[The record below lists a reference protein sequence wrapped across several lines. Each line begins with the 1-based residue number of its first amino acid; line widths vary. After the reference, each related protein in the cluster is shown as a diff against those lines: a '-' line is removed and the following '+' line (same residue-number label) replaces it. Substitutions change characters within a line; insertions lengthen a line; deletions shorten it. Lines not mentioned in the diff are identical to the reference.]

1 MKKKRSGKR
10 GKAVHAFLERL
21 LYKKKTKWILLAV
34 QTICAGVLALCLLT
48 IGFWMEDSYSL
59 REMSKNF
66 EESDLFFRQVDTILR
81 NKIDGQDND
90 ALFEEDGEYSG
101 NKEIDI
107 QSYGKSSSSVQDM
120 NTTYLVSDL
129 VTFCQSGG
137 QQALEQAINR
147 ATQGD
152 NRQLAGERLEAQ
164 AQTLETIHPVT
175 GISLAECA
183 RWYSD
188 SAGFV
193 FDMYMQLN
201 QVSKQIYERYQQY
214 TQEQEESWSPEA
226 PSNLCYC
233 IENTATGELYTNLG
247 ISSYEEAASALPSDG
262 PFVMLYEGERSYNI
276 MVSNP
281 DNVLNDAAADWYLE
295 DRFVNSNE
303 KIFLAINTE
312 YPVQD
317 ELRMYAD
324 YFSHREVIVKG
335 CAVLA
340 VLCGVFLVAAFVF
353 SVISAGWQEGRLATR
368 VYWMD
373 RIPTEIAGGLYVIL
387 GILVMTVLN
396 FRTPEPMMISGW
408 ERIMW
413 SIAASAAWLLALSAF
428 TGFVRRL
435 RAHLLWHN
443 SICRML
449 LYTWKR
455 VTAARAASGQLL
467 FFYIIF
473 FILNFAFLLF
483 FGRVG
488 IFMVFVLD
496 MAVLLYLL
504 RDMAGKQSVW
514 EGIHQISKGDLQ
526 YKIDLA
532 TLTGETYEMARA
544 VNEMGDGLQ
553 EAVEAIVR
561 NERLKAEL
569 ITNVSHDLKTPLT
582 SIVNYVDLLKR
593 EHLEGERVQHYI
605 EVLDQKSQR
614 LKQLTE
620 DLVEVSKISSGNVEL
635 HMMRLQVQS
644 MLDQAYGEFEDRLEE
659 KGLTAGWDMEKEPA
673 YIMADGRQFWRVLE
687 NLLGNICKYA
697 LENSKVHIGL
707 KKEDKEV
714 QITLENQMKEAL
726 GISAED
732 LMGRFVRGDRSRNT
746 EGSGLGLSIAKSL
759 TELQGGTF
767 LLELKEN
774 RFIVRLTFPEAEGE

>member
-1 MKKKRSGKR
+1 MYG
-10 GKAVHAFLERL
+10 FLEKL
-21 LYKKKTKWILLAV
+21 LYKKKTKWILLVV
-34 QTICAGVLALCLLT
+34 QALCAGVLALCLLT

-59 REMSKNF
+59 KDMSKNF
-66 EESDLFFRQVDTILR
+66 EESDLFFRQVDTILH
-81 NKIDGQDND
+81 NKIDGQDNE
-90 ALFEEDGEYSG
+90 ALFEENGVYSG
-101 NKEIDI
+101 EKEIDI
-107 QSYGKSSSSVQDM
+107 QSYGKSGSSVQDM

-129 VTFCQSGG
+129 VAFCKSGG
-137 QQALEQAINR
+137 QQALEQALTK
-147 ATQGD
+147 AMAGD
-152 NRQLAGERLEAQ
+152 NRQFAGERLEAQ
-164 AQTLETIHPVT
+164 AETLETIRPVT

-188 SAGFV
+188 SSGFV
-193 FDMYMQLN
+193 LDMYTKLN
-201 QVSKQIYERYQQY
+201 QVSKQIYEHYQQY
-214 TQEQEESWSPEA
+214 TQEQQESWSRQA
-226 PSNLCYC
+226 PSNLRYC
-233 IENTATGELYTNLG
+233 IENTTTGQLYTNLD
-247 ISSYEEAASALPSDG
+247 ISSYEEAAQALAAEQS
-262 PFVMLYEGERSYNI
+262 FVMLYEGERSYNI
-276 MVSNP
+276 MVSNSE
-281 DNVLNDAAADWYLE
+281 NVLNDAAANWYLN

-303 KIFLAINTE
+303 KIFLAVDQA

-317 ELRMYAD
+317 ELRTYAD
-324 YFSHREVIVKG
+324 YFSNREVIVRS
-335 CAVLA
+335 CAGLAIISGVL
-340 VLCGVFLVAAFVF
+340 LFAAFVF
-353 SVISAGWQEGRLATR
+353 SVLSAGWQEGRLATR
-368 VYWMD
+368 IYWMD
-373 RIPTEIAGGLYVIL
+373 RIPTELAGGIYVIL
-387 GILVMTVLN
+387 GVLVMIVLD
-396 FRTPEPMMISGW
+396 FRTPEPMLIRDW
-408 ERIMW
+408 ERIFW
-413 SIAASAAWLLALSAF
+413 SVAASVIWLLSLSAF

-449 LYTWKR
+449 IYTWKR
-455 VTAARAASGQLL
+455 VTATRAASGQLL

-514 EGIHQISKGDLQ
+514 EGIHQISKGDLE

-532 TLTGETYEMARA
+532 TLTGETYEMAKA

-593 EHLEGERVQHYI
+593 EHLEGENVQHYI

-614 LKQLTE
+614 LRQLTE

-659 KGLTAGWDMEKEPA
+659 KGLTARWEMEKAPA

-697 LENSKVHIGL
+697 LENSTVVIGL
-707 KKEDKEV
+707 EKDDGHVK
-714 QITLENQMKEAL
+714 ISLENQMKEHL
-726 GISAED
+726 DLSAEE

-746 EGSGLGLSIAKSL
+746 EGSGLGLSIAQSL
-759 TELQGGTF
+759 TELQGGSF
-767 LLELKEN
+767 LLKLQEDH
-774 RFIVRLTFPEAEGE
+774 FIVQLSFPEAVKSSEQNEPEQLQNL